1 MIEQLIIFV
10 EGTTDELFIREVF
23 NDELLR
29 ICHNYTIFKYSK
41 RKKEKVIQ
49 YITTRKK
56 IKNWDYIFIAD
67 QDGDLNKKNNVISKY
82 NNLEEKNVFISIY
95 EIESWIIAGISE
107 KILKKHKIN
116 YNCTDTSIITKEKF
130 INIIP
135 KTMDK
140 LEFISYILNDYD
152 LENAVKF
159 NESLNVFSQYLYNK
173 KQAKD
178 CF

>member
-29 ICHNYTIFKYSK
+29 ICHNYIIFKYSK

-49 YITTRKK
+49 YITTIKK

-116 YNCTDTSIITKEKF
+116 YNYTDTSIITKEKF